1 MARFPI
7 KRLRDLTDEPAFS
20 RGEDYFRR
28 GKVSIFSADAAG
40 VLAEVRGT
48 ETYRVHL
55 TAPGKAFGGDCTCP
69 AFDREGWCKHLVA
82 TALAANAAGDDLPD
96 RRAPIRAHLLGLGA
110 AALADMLLDLAWKD
124 AALLRKLDLAAR
136 GAAATPAD
144 QAALLQEQLRD
155 ALAEGCDAD
164 YGYTGDWLEDVEAV
178 IEQLPALIER
188 GGAAAAKTMID
199 AILDDLPDA
208 LETLEDNSQPGFD
221 LLDRAVALHLDACR
235 ALGPEPLALAQEVFE
250 READGDGFEA
260 AADRYADI
268 LGETGLA
275 EYRRLAEAAL
285 ARLPPAIRGG
295 FGRAD
300 IQRPALV
307 RILDRFAEREGDLDR
322 RIALR
327 RGEAR
332 DARSCLALARFC
344 LEQGRPDLALQAAED
359 AAWLH
364 AEDWDAEAL
373 TLFLAERL
381 VAAGRQADAVAALWR
396 RFEAHPS
403 AGIVAA
409 LRARA
414 GPDAMDRALDLL
426 RRGGKPRRKGI
437 VGAATDQVPLQ
448 LEILSGAGRLAE
460 AWALARQHTLPDH
473 ILLDLAK
480 VSEAALPA
488 EAAVTYRML
497 AERQIGLT
505 NRHGYEAACR
515 LLGRLAA
522 IEPQPAHRAFVVEL
536 RQRHKAKRSLL
547 PLLDRHLAGL

>member
-7 KRLRDLTDEPAFS
+7 KRLRDLADEPAFT

-110 AALADMLLDLAWKD
+110 AALADMLLDLAWQD

-178 IEQLPALIER
+178 IEQLPALIETRRRGRGEDDDRRHPGRPAGRAGDAGGRVATGLRPARPRRGAAPRRLPRARARAARPGAGGVRTR
-188 GGAAAAKTMID
+188 GG
-199 AILDDLPDA
+199 
-208 LETLEDNSQPGFD
+208 
-221 LLDRAVALHLDACR
+221 R
-235 ALGPEPLALAQEVFE
+235 
-250 READGDGFEA
+250 
-260 AADRYADI
+260 
-268 LGETGLA
+268 
-275 EYRRLAEAAL
+275 RRLRGCGGPL
-285 ARLPPAIRGG
+285 RGYPRRDRPGGIPPAGRGRPRTPAARQIRGG

-307 RILDRFAEREGDLDR
+307 RILDHFAEREGDLDR

-327 RGEAR
+327 RGEAC

-403 AGIVAA
+403 AGIFAA

-414 GPDAMDRALDLL
+414 GPDAVDRALDLL

-448 LEILSGAGRLAE
+448 LENLVR
-460 AWALARQHTLPDH
+460 R
-473 ILLDLAK
+473 
-480 VSEAALPA
+480 
-488 EAAVTYRML
+488 R
-497 AERQIGLT
+497 
-505 NRHGYEAACR
+505 
-515 LLGRLAA
+515 
-522 IEPQPAHRAFVVEL
+522 
-536 RQRHKAKRSLL
+536 
-547 PLLDRHLAGL
+547 